1 MYCKMIEENAMDALI
16 YIASDIASDD
26 IRMVPEGWKF
36 SA

>member
-1 MYCKMIEENAMDALI
+1 MYCKMIEESAMDALI

-26 IRMVPEGWKF
+26 IRMVTEGWKF